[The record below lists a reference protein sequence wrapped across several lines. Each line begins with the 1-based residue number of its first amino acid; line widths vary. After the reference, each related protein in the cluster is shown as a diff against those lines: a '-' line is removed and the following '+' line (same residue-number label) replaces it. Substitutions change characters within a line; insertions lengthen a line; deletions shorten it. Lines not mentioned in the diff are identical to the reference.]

1 MGTIFMNIFSIGIIG
16 GALVVIS
23 VDNSIHAILA
33 LIVVFL
39 NAAGVMIVMGAEFLG
54 IMFAIVYVGAI
65 AVLFL
70 FIVMMLN
77 IREWKGER
85 RDIWVVMSG
94 MIMGSGILW
103 ILLGPALN
111 AVETTQGAS
120 NLTKQISGW
129 GSKIE
134 IIPNIEEIGRV
145 LYSGYRYEIII
156 VGVILLIG
164 MIGAIIL
171 TLKVEEVDNRR
182 DIITQIARKAE
193 DVVYLVRR

>member
-1 MGTIFMNIFSIGIIG
+1 
-16 GALVVIS
+16 
-23 VDNSIHAILA
+23 
-33 LIVVFL
+33 
-39 NAAGVMIVMGAEFLG
+39 
-54 IMFAIVYVGAI
+54 MFAIVYVGAI

>member
-77 IREWKGER
+77 IRE
-85 RDIWVVMSG
+85 
-94 MIMGSGILW
+94 
-103 ILLGPALN
+103 
-111 AVETTQGAS
+111 
-120 NLTKQISGW
+120 
-129 GSKIE
+129 
-134 IIPNIEEIGRV
+134 
-145 LYSGYRYEIII
+145 
-156 VGVILLIG
+156 
-164 MIGAIIL
+164 
-171 TLKVEEVDNRR
+171 
-182 DIITQIARKAE
+182 
-193 DVVYLVRR
+193 